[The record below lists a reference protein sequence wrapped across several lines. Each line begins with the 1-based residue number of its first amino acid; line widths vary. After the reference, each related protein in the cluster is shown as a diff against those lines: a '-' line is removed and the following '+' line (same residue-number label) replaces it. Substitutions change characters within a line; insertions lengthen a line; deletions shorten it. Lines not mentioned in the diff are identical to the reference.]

1 VTYFEINGARII
13 KPFAIGYNQ
22 ALLVILS
29 LKLGIKMSVHEKIR
43 FVRLAKGWTQEYLA
57 EKLDMS
63 VNGYGDLERGKND
76 IKLSKLEQI
85 SELLGVELSELFSS
99 NEKAVFNF
107 IIGDSNHSFTFQN
120 SELKHELE
128 KRQILIDDKDK
139 EIALLKR
146 IIELMEAKNEVT
158 T

>member
-1 VTYFEINGARII
+1 MCIIN
-13 KPFAIGYNQ
+13 PCAIGYNQ
-22 ALLVILS
+22 AQLVILS

-85 SELLGVELSELFSS
+85 SELLGVDLSELFDKKET
-99 NEKAVFNF
+99 NVFNNF
-107 IIGDSNHSFTFQN
+107 GSVQTNQQN
-120 SELKHELE
+120 WCNIHQSLDYLQFKHELE
-128 KRQILIDDKDK
+128 KRQIFIDDKDK

-146 IIELMEAKNEVT
+146 IIELMEVKNEVT

>member
-1 VTYFEINGARII
+1 
-13 KPFAIGYNQ
+13 
-22 ALLVILS
+22 
-29 LKLGIKMSVHEKIR
+29 MSVHEKIR

-85 SELLGVELSELFSS
+85 SELLGVELSELFSV

-107 IIGDSNHSFTFQN
+107 IIGDSNQSFTFQN

>member
-1 VTYFEINGARII
+1 MII
-13 KPFAIGYNQ
+13 KLSAISYNQ
-22 ALLVILS
+22 AQLVILS
-29 LKLGIKMSVHEKIR
+29 LELGGKMSVHEKIR

-76 IKLSKLEQI
+76 IKLSKLEQL
-85 SELLGVELSELFSS
+85 SELFGVELSELFDKKET
-99 NEKAVFNF
+99 NVFNNF
-107 IIGDSNHSFTFQN
+107 GSVQTNQQNWCNIHQSLDYLQLKSEFEKSQLLN
-120 SELKHELE
+120 SEKN
-128 KRQILIDDKDK
+128 K

-158 T
+158 I

>member
-1 VTYFEINGARII
+1 
-13 KPFAIGYNQ
+13 
-22 ALLVILS
+22 
-29 LKLGIKMSVHEKIR
+29 MSVHEKIR

-85 SELLGVELSELFSS
+85 SELLGVELSELFCSK
-99 NEKAVFNF
+99 ERPVFNF
-107 IIGDSNHSFTFQN
+107 IIGDSNQYNKLSATVIEN

-128 KRQILIDDKDK
+128 KQQLLNTEQSK
-139 EIALLKR
+139 EIALLKE
-146 IIELMEAKNEVT
+146 IIELLKAKNGELA
-158 T
+158 

>member
-1 VTYFEINGARII
+1 
-13 KPFAIGYNQ
+13 
-22 ALLVILS
+22 
-29 LKLGIKMSVHEKIR
+29 MSVHEKIR

-107 IIGDSNHSFTFQN
+107 IIGDSNQHN
-120 SELKHELE
+120 KNYCHPENVEHELE

-139 EIALLKR
+139 EIALLR
-146 IIELMEAKNEVT
+146 EIIDLMKAKNEVT

>member
-1 VTYFEINGARII
+1 
-13 KPFAIGYNQ
+13 
-22 ALLVILS
+22 
-29 LKLGIKMSVHEKIR
+29 MSVHEKIR

-85 SELLGVELSELFSS
+85 SELLGVELSELFCS
-99 NEKAVFNF
+99 KDRPVFNF
-107 IIGDSNHSFTFQN
+107 IIGDSNQHNKNYCHPETEN

-139 EIALLKR
+139 EIALLR
-146 IIELMEAKNEVT
+146 EIIELMKAKN
-158 T
+158 